1 MELKIEGNPGTGNHY
16 TEVKIGHIE
25 NNFPNVREVKIIK
38 GTDGQKTTVMSGG
51 YEIPSGNNAPTDDK
65 EKEAKRQDIL
75 KYVGKTLPLVMY
87 AWKDKYMA
95 LWNDILALPEVD
107 SVIYKRGRQQK
118 TSFNRKEVLHIICYL
133 GKHANG
139 GIGIFEDNYVA
150 TNIALQLADGCEKTT
165 RPELGFNTT
174 KTIQVAIEKL
184 MNSKK
189 YGVEG

>member
-38 GTDGQKTTVMSGG
+38 DADGKKTTVMSGDESSTG
-51 YEIPSGNNAPTDDK
+51 SGSETGDNDK
-65 EKEAKRQDIL
+65 DSKRADIL
-75 KYVGKTLPLVMY
+75 KYVEKTLPFVLY
-87 AWKDKYMA
+87 QWKDKYMP
-95 LWNDILALPEVD
+95 LWNDILNLPEVD
-107 SVIYKRGRQQK
+107 RIIYQRGRQQK
-118 TSFNRKEVLHIICYL
+118 TSFNRKEVLHIICFL
-133 GKHANG
+133 GKHVIDG
-139 GIGIFEDNYVA
+139 YGIFEAYNA
-150 TNIALQLADGCEKTT
+150 THIAAAFCDGCEKTT

-189 YGVEG
+189 YAVNVE